1 MSKPTPGANR
11 IKACNVGY
19 RVCVGERTVAIFA
32 RDGYIKD
39 DQARANAEAWIAGV
53 AAIEKLAKV
62 RDVIV
67 GYEGDKFSEEA
78 ALFQIRKI
86 IDES

>member
-1 MSKPTPGANR
+1 MKPTPPFKIMESPGLVTVLDARNS
-11 IKACNVGY
+11 
-19 RVCVGERTVAIFA
+19 TVAEF
-32 RDGYIKD
+32 RYYD
-39 DQARANAEAWIAGV
+39 DDHRQARANAEAWIAGV